1 MRIQFLT
8 LFVLAAFSI
17 NTIYGQSPVEDTR
30 FVLTGEIVG
39 RDTGTIVLWHDDLNN
54 SVSTDTVKLNKG
66 KFHFSGT
73 VNRASEALLWTNLK
87 NRSFDDPSVIHFL
100 LEPESI
106 YLSYN
111 SSDALHPVI
120 KGSGSQTEKD
130 DWDNVKAALLNGK
143 RQYYDSLR
151 ALSKLYNANKES
163 TFLDQMNQQY
173 RIIDS
178 INQKIRAL
186 DVQYIGLHPNSYLSG
201 YLLWQQRKRLPVDSV
216 KTLYTKLSADI
227 KKSSLGHIVLEDLYP
242 LTNDTDFR
250 KANPLIDMAFDQRL
264 RNLKSVYE
272 LWLRDSSGNKIE
284 LSSFKGKYLVIDYWA
299 SWCKPC
305 IANIPALNQLIKQYS
320 PDSVQFISISMDE
333 HAEDWKKAI
342 QKHHFT
348 GVQLS
353 DTAGFAGLP
362 AVYCKVLFVPT
373 YIVVDANGRIIK
385 YNAPQAVEPE
395 LKTLLDQLLRR

>member
-1 MRIQFLT
+1 MRILFLT
-8 LFVLAAFSI
+8 LFILAAFPI
-17 NTIYGQSPVEDTR
+17 NKIYGQSPAEDTR
-30 FVLTGEIVG
+30 YMLTGEIIG

-54 SVSTDTVKLNKG
+54 SVSRDTVKLNKG

-100 LEPESI
+100 LEPDSI

-120 KGSGSQTEKD
+120 KGSGSQTEKE

-143 RQYYDSLR
+143 RHNYETRL
-151 ALSKLYNANKES
+151 ALSKLYNTNKDS
-163 TFLDQMNQQY
+163 ALLD
-173 RIIDS
+173 RIKQEDRKSDS

-227 KKSSLGHIVLEDLYP
+227 KKSTLGHIVLEDLYP

-272 LWLRDSSGNKIE
+272 LDLRDSSGNTIG

-305 IANIPALNQLIKQYS
+305 IANIPALNQLIKQYP
-320 PDSVQFISISMDE
+320 PDSIQFISISMDE
-333 HAEDWKKAI
+333 HTGDWKKAI

-353 DTAGFAGLP
+353 DTAGFAGL
-362 AVYCKVLFVPT
+362 AAIYCKVLFVPT
-373 YIVVDANGRIIK
+373 YVVVDANGRIIK